1 MNNKTNNEKSPFDK
15 TYGGTSHGNAITYNP
30 TKEFSKILLEFI
42 KDNFDGNKSLAMDT
56 MVKDYFF
63 RYAYKT
69 KGYYEKTIVSTLSKG
84 DIHHALEDDAFEPI
98 NYERFKNYPL
108 DVHYVGYLD
117 RYAKSNYNGDDF
129 IYLDDEMINHYSMI
143 GALAYDKPYKDLD
156 PTMQDYIEKSVDFY
170 FFYYHNSYDDAIV
183 LEMALNNNLDANF
196 GGVYCFENYDGTPN
210 KNKHVGVNIV
220 NLSKDSIDFHV
231 DAFPII
237 YYWYL
242 DQDFNVKIEKI
253 TKITNDELEKLIHKY
268 AFEDIGI
275 IGNLNQLIAIGT
287 GYEIRLKEE
296 LKHKRELEQQLW
308 DSEQRIKRLQK
319 SIDMDKKVND

>member
-1 MNNKTNNEKSPFDK
+1 MNDKTNKHKSPFAKNDD
-15 TYGGTSHGNAITYNP
+15 GTSTRSPLSYAP
-30 TKEFSKILLEFI
+30 TDEFRKILLEFI
-42 KDNFDGNKSLAMDT
+42 EKNFKSRNDAFDV

-69 KGYYEKTIVSTLSKG
+69 KGYYEKTILCALSKG
-84 DIHHALEDDAFEPI
+84 DIHHALEDDSFEPI
-98 NYERFKNYPL
+98 DYERFKNYPL

-143 GALAYDKPYKDLD
+143 GALAYDKPYNELD
-156 PTMQDYIEKSVDFY
+156 PTMQDYIEKNYKYYGD
-170 FFYYHNSYDDAIV
+170 YHNSLETDAII
-183 LEMALNNNLDANF
+183 LELALNNNLDANF
-196 GGVYCFENYDGTPN
+196 DGFYCFESSDGTPN

-237 YYWYL
+237 YEWYL

-253 TKITNDELEKLIHKY
+253 NKITNDDLEKLIHKY

-296 LKHKRELEQQLW
+296 LKHKQELEQQLW

-319 SIDMDKKVND
+319 SIDMNEKVND